1 MKLLSNILSLFKG
14 GQTSPVTSPS
24 NSDELQIDGITSI
37 YFHEDD
43 YCQIELVPRENEGF
57 LIAQGAEIQRSAEK
71 NFDGYGY
78 KDIHVRSEEP
88 VSLSTK
94 GIPVDQMAEIL
105 GAQGFLR
112 IDTVFTGYS
121 THRERAK
128 DTVAFKLDPFVV
140 YMDCKDGIVAHAWL
154 DLNWGAS
161 SESQMRFIDALDQMG
176 RKWQLLLSHWPGSR
190 IVDLTD
196 RAAIENYVTI
206 DPQ

>member
-1 MKLLSNILSLFKG
+1 MKPLSHILSWFKG
-14 GQTSPVTSPS
+14 GQASPVTSLS
-24 NSDELQIDGITSI
+24 KSEEQQIDGITSI

-78 KDIHVRSEEP
+78 KGIHVRSEEP

-94 GIPVDQMAEIL
+94 GIAVEQMAEVL
-105 GAQGFLR
+105 TAQGFLR

-140 YMDCKDGIVAHAWL
+140 YVDSKDGILAHAWL
-154 DLNWGAS
+154 ELNWGAS
-161 SESQMRFIDALDQMG
+161 SESQMRFIDALDLIG
-176 RKWQLLLSHWPGSR
+176 RNWQLLLSHWPGSLV
-190 IVDLTD
+190 VDLTD
-196 RAAIENYVTI
+196 RVAIENYVTVH
-206 DPQ
+206 PQ